1 MIDLRAGFDVVNHSL
16 LLMKLKEY
24 GCDDKAL
31 AWFANYLSDR
41 FQCVQVESALS
52 EILPVPWGVPQGSI
66 LGPLL
71 FLIFLNELPEII
83 KTKNEPQE
91 ASEDGNI
98 VVFVD
103 DNTPTFSDKDP
114 LKLLEKTQQ
123 ACDKVA
129 HWFGLNDLTCSGE
142 KTKLLVVGTR
152 ANRQAKLG
160 EVDPQ
165 LIVCGDLVKE
175 TTSEQLLGVII
186 NNTATWHHHL
196 HGDGDNPG
204 LLPTLSE
211 RVGILRKLRKVTPDR
226 KFNQLVSGIFT
237 SKMMFGATVWGG
249 VLDIPGIQGDTI
261 RKTSIG
267 KSDMRKLQVLQNKI
281 LRLQTRMPYGT
292 PTVNL
297 LAKANQLSVHQMIAY
312 YSMTQVYKVISSKQ
326 PYHHYKRLVT
336 EDTVGPGTRSLQE
349 KRIEFDLSI
358 GRGSFFLSSISSL
371 GSPSGKCESMQ

>member
-152 ANRQAKLG
+152 GNRQAKLG

-165 LIVCGDLVKE
+165 SV
-175 TTSEQLLGVII
+175 
-186 NNTATWHHHL
+186 
-196 HGDGDNPG
+196 
-204 LLPTLSE
+204 
-211 RVGILRKLRKVTPDR
+211 VT
-226 KFNQLVSGIFT
+226 
-237 SKMMFGATVWGG
+237 
-249 VLDIPGIQGDTI
+249 
-261 RKTSIG
+261 
-267 KSDMRKLQVLQNKI
+267 
-281 LRLQTRMPYGT
+281 
-292 PTVNL
+292 
-297 LAKANQLSVHQMIAY
+297 
-312 YSMTQVYKVISSKQ
+312 
-326 PYHHYKRLVT
+326 
-336 EDTVGPGTRSLQE
+336 
-349 KRIEFDLSI
+349 
-358 GRGSFFLSSISSL
+358 
-371 GSPSGKCESMQ
+371 